1 MTLIMAFA
9 SLLIGG
15 CSGSDSTGRLTIM
28 LTDAPAAAD
37 IRAAVVTIDQIYLQ
51 GEATDDRVVLRDQP
65 FTTDLLTLS
74 SDVAM
79 LVESAT
85 VPAGSYEQLR
95 FVVSGGY
102 ISVAEGDS
110 TPIYATPGYAN
121 VPGPIAGELRTPS
134 WDTSGFKVTLPE
146 GKLDIEGEQRVL
158 IVDFDVGESFGRQLG
173 NGAWMM
179 RPVLHA
185 FDFLASGSI
194 SVNADVRA
202 VALAGP
208 LTVELDDARGNLV
221 AIRQLADT
229 DGDRQIPMQFRFL
242 DPRESPYRL
251 TLPDVITSPSTPIE
265 IVLSSGQT
273 VSIDLTVVAFA
284 PPSDAAS
291 QAP

>member
-1 MTLIMAFA
+1 
-9 SLLIGG
+9 
-15 CSGSDSTGRLTIM
+15 
-28 LTDAPAAAD
+28 
-37 IRAAVVTIDQIYLQ
+37 
-51 GEATDDRVVLRDQP
+51 
-65 FTTDLLTLS
+65 
-74 SDVAM
+74 
-79 LVESAT
+79 
-85 VPAGSYEQLR
+85 
-95 FVVSGGY
+95 
-102 ISVAEGDS
+102 
-110 TPIYATPGYAN
+110 
-121 VPGPIAGELRTPS
+121 
-134 WDTSGFKVTLPE
+134 
-146 GKLDIEGEQRVL
+146 
-158 IVDFDVGESFGRQLG
+158 
-173 NGAWMM
+173 M